1 MWINAYKFASTG
13 YYYGS
18 ISKNDKIRVYETW
31 NGFVRVLY
39 PIANGYKLA
48 WIRKSDADNYL
59 STTKSSSNNS
69 SNSSQN
75 NTLTSPVSYN
85 AKFTR
90 KTSDNG
96 WYGYHD
102 INRNVYV
109 GAPVYAIADGTI
121 VCKQAYRTYSSGR
134 KYLTSYG
141 NYIEFTSDRNGYT
154 AKYCHLN
161 SFRNVTQIISS
172 NRTKKVSGSTGTYI
186 LSRRHVKKGEII
198 GYIGATGNASGT
210 HLHFELR
217 KNNSR
222 IDPTSVISGL
232 VWIYSKWFNL
242 NCRKNEL
249 QEQGRT
255 SENGDSVLFPV

>member
-102 INRNVYV
+102 INRNV
-109 GAPVYAIADGTI
+109 
-121 VCKQAYRTYSSGR
+121 
-134 KYLTSYG
+134 
-141 NYIEFTSDRNGYT
+141 
-154 AKYCHLN
+154 
-161 SFRNVTQIISS
+161 TQIISS

-186 LSRRHVKKGEII
+186 LSRRHVKKEK
-198 GYIGATGNASGT
+198 
-210 HLHFELR
+210 L
-217 KNNSR
+217 
-222 IDPTSVISGL
+222 
-232 VWIYSKWFNL
+232 
-242 NCRKNEL
+242 
-249 QEQGRT
+249 
-255 SENGDSVLFPV
+255 